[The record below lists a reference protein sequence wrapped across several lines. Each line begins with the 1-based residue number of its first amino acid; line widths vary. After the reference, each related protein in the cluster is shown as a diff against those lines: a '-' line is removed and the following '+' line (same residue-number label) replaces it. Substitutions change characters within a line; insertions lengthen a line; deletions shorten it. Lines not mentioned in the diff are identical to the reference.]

1 MLRFNPNFLF
11 PQLFSF
17 NPDNNSVKTSYDKKI
32 HVGNILTFLLFVG
45 EAKLVAR
52 MDRKSTDANC
62 ILDFMVSI
70 FANTVDFRFSPFTR
84 LHHLRIVKRCQR
96 MSPKDLHH
104 LSFCQEVCCN

>member
-1 MLRFNPNFLF
+1 M
-11 PQLFSF
+11 
-17 NPDNNSVKTSYDKKI
+17 KTFYDKKI
-32 HVGNILTFLLFVG
+32 HFGDILTFLLFVG
-45 EAKLVAR
+45 KAKLVAR

-62 ILDFMVSI
+62 ILDSMVLM

-96 MSPKDLHH
+96 MSLKDLHH

>member
-11 PQLFSF
+11 PQIFSL
-17 NPDNNSVKTSYDKKI
+17 NPDNNSVKTSYDKII

-62 ILDFMVSI
+62 ILDFMVSM
-70 FANTVDFRFSPFTR
+70 FANTLDFRFSPFTR
-84 LHHLRIVKRCQR
+84 LHHLRIVERCQR